1 MSNSRLAILG
11 IVALSTLGI
20 AVQLARSPQHA
31 GRKFDGPSYLIQGL
45 AVEDI
50 FSIELSDSEGK
61 TSLARKGES
70 FVVVDKGRYP
80 ADNTQVNDLITT
92 CLDIKTVAIVSDDAT
107 NHADLGVTEET
118 AKYVV
123 KFLKEDGSLLGG
135 VIVGHS
141 KQESSE
147 TYVRLANRDEV
158 FVADRSPY
166 IRLEAIDYVN
176 KELLSVKEEE
186 IREIHGTS
194 ADGIFVL
201 DANEGPDDLRLV
213 NMPAGK
219 TLRNSEAKLVLRAL
233 SSLRI
238 SDVEKGPRDDLD
250 FGRKFICQLK
260 NGIIYS
266 LAIAE
271 MNDVTFMTCSA
282 EYVGAK
288 VSMQTGKVDSEEE
301 LKEKEARLLAQ
312 EKSMKFQRKH
322 ENWVYTVPTW
332 KANAL
337 KKDMGDLMEDVVT
350 PTAGDEEGSSLAPFI
365 NLPETPATDPPEDAA
380 GDEEGSSLAPAIDLP
395 ETPATDPP
403 EDAAGD
409 EEGSS
414 LAPAIDLPETPATDP
429 PED

>member
-1 MSNSRLAILG
+1 MSNSRLAILFG
-11 IVALSTLGI
+11 VAALTLGI
-20 AVQLARSPQHA
+20 AVQLARRPQNA
-31 GRKFDGPSYLIQGL
+31 GRELDGPTHLIQGL
-45 AVEDI
+45 AIEDI
-50 FSIELSDSEGK
+50 FTIELSDKEGK
-61 TSLARKGES
+61 TSLARKGAS

-80 ADNTQVNDLITT
+80 ADNTQVNELITD
-92 CLDIKTVAIVSDDAT
+92 CLDIKTVAIVSADPT
-107 NHADLGVTEET
+107 NHADLGVTEEE

-123 KFLKEDGSLLGG
+123 KFLKQDGSLLGG
-135 VIVGHS
+135 VIIGHS
-141 KQESSE
+141 KEESSE
-147 TYVRLANRDEV
+147 TYVRLANSDEV

-166 IRLEAIDYVN
+166 LQLEAIDYVD

-186 IREIHGTS
+186 IREIHGSS

-238 SDVEKGPRDDLD
+238 SDVEKGPRSDLD
-250 FGRKFICQLK
+250 FARKFVCQLK
-260 NGIIYS
+260 NGIVYA

-288 VSMQTGKVDSEEE
+288 VTMETGKVDSEEE
-301 LKEKEARLLAQ
+301 LKAKEARLLAQ
-312 EKSMKFQRKH
+312 EKSMKFQKKH

-350 PTAGDEEGSSLAPFI
+350 PTAADAAGDEEGSSLAPFI
-365 NLPETPATDPPEDAA
+365 NLPETPATGPPEDAA
-380 GDEEGSSLAPAIDLP
+380 GDEEGSSLTPSTNLP
-395 ETPATDPP
+395 ETPATAPP
-403 EDAAGD
+403 KD
-409 EEGSS
+409 
-414 LAPAIDLPETPATDP
+414 
-429 PED
+429 

>member
-1 MSNSRLAILG
+1 MSNSRLAILFG
-11 IVALSTLGI
+11 VAALTLGI
-20 AVQLARSPQHA
+20 AVQLARIPQND
-31 GRKFDGPSYLIQGL
+31 GRELDGPTHLIQGL
-45 AVEDI
+45 AIEDI
-50 FSIELSDSEGK
+50 FTIELSDKEGK
-61 TSLARKGES
+61 TSLARKGAS

-80 ADNTQVNDLITT
+80 ADNTQVNDLITD
-92 CLDIKTVAIVSDDAT
+92 CLDIKTVAFVSAKAK

-135 VIVGHS
+135 VIIGHS

-166 IRLEAIDYVN
+166 LQLEAIDYVD
-176 KELLSVKEEE
+176 KEVLNVKEEE
-186 IREIHGTS
+186 IREIHGSS

-282 EYVGAK
+282 EYVGAT
-288 VSMQTGKVDSEEE
+288 VSMQTGKVDS
-301 LKEKEARLLAQ
+301 
-312 EKSMKFQRKH
+312 
-322 ENWVYTVPTW
+322 
-332 KANAL
+332 
-337 KKDMGDLMEDVVT
+337 
-350 PTAGDEEGSSLAPFI
+350 
-365 NLPETPATDPPEDAA
+365 
-380 GDEEGSSLAPAIDLP
+380 
-395 ETPATDPP
+395 
-403 EDAAGD
+403 
-409 EEGSS
+409 
-414 LAPAIDLPETPATDP
+414 
-429 PED
+429 